1 MLARFQRLLTYLR
14 ASLWFVPALMV
25 AGAVIIALGLIEADS
40 RLDREML
47 AEWPR
52 LFGASAEGAR
62 NILSAIAG
70 SMITVAGVT
79 FSLTIVALSLAS
91 NQYTPRILRNF
102 MRDRGNQVVLGIFVS
117 VFIYCLVVLRTIRGG
132 EEAFIPSLSVV
143 FAIALAVVSIG
154 FLIYF
159 IHHIATSI
167 QASSITASVAEE
179 TIRAITFLFPQR
191 VGDEPEQT
199 PPYHQEIELEGKS
212 WLVVPA
218 PATGY
223 IQSVDPDALVNLAEE
238 HKTVL
243 RMERGVGEFI
253 IQGSPL
259 ASLMLEGELGPNLVR
274 DVSDIYAINGYRTVE
289 QDAGFGIRQLVD
301 IALKALSPGVN
312 DTTTAL
318 TCVDYLGAIL
328 YCLAGRR
335 IPPRYRYSQGKLR
348 VIARGPTFDSLVNE
362 AFHEI
367 RQSAGGNVAV
377 ILRML
382 QTIMSIASQTES
394 EFRRRALRQHVELI
408 LELTNRSVTSVHD
421 RLVINRSITHV
432 VDVLGREEPEQ
443 FLAPVGKDDS
453 V

>member
-1 MLARFQRLLTYLR
+1 MLARLQRLLTYLR

-25 AGAVIIALGLIEADS
+25 LGAVIIALSLIEADS
-40 RLDREML
+40 RLNREML

-132 EEAFIPSLSVV
+132 EEAFVPSLSVV

-191 VGDEPEQT
+191 VGDEPDQAA
-199 PPYHQEIELEGKS
+199 PYHREIELEDKS

-223 IQSVDPDALVNLAEE
+223 IQSVDPDALVKFAEK

-259 ASLMLEGELGPNLVR
+259 ASLMLEGELEPNLIR
-274 DVSDIYAINGYRTVE
+274 DVSDIYAINEYRTVE

-328 YCLAGRR
+328 HCLAGRR
-335 IPPRYRYSQGKLR
+335 IPPRYRYSQGKLS

-367 RQSAGGNVAV
+367 RQNAGGNVAV

-382 QTIMSIASQTES
+382 QTIMSVASQTEN
-394 EFRRRALRQHVELI
+394 EFRRRALRQHVELL
-408 LELTNRSVTSVHD
+408 LETTNRSVSSVHD
-421 RLVINRSITHV
+421 RLVINRCITHV
-432 VDVLGREEPEQ
+432 THALGRRDPEQ
-443 FLAPVGKDDS
+443 LSAPVGKNNS